1 MSGRKEADH
10 GDSSRSPATAPNK
23 PSHPMRLGP
32 TIPSTASSHR
42 QSFSEI
48 RGLPPS
54 PRTQR
59 QPSFSHGA
67 VQDLVDNPPV
77 AKPANAFIGRDWRGI
92 QVGELVSED
101 DVWFV
106 SLDTGVEAA
115 TELLIDSEAPV
126 VLIRESPNSKTA
138 IGTFDYSDLNAYLLL
153 VVGVAKPEEGQ
164 VSSFKELVNKA
175 MLHDKIP
182 LRDIKDL
189 ELGKKEPFVTLSRAE
204 NLMKAVEIFGSG
216 IHRILIV
223 EEGTTQITGIL
234 SQLTLVKFLW
244 ENGRSFPAID
254 QLYPQ
259 HLKDLAIGS
268 MVVIGI
274 NGDRPVADALKLM
287 NDEGVTSVAVIDNQ
301 HNVIGNIS
309 TVDVKSNWPES
320 SRPQGDKKAK
330 ETK

>member
-1 MSGRKEADH
+1 MSARKEADNLKH
-10 GDSSRSPATAPNK
+10 GDSSSRFEAPNK
-23 PSHPMRLGP
+23 PSKPMRLGLM
-32 TIPSTASSHR
+32 PSPASTHR

-59 QPSFSHGA
+59 QLSFSHTA
-67 VQDLVDNPPV
+67 IQDLVDHPPV
-77 AKPANAFIGRDWRGI
+77 ANPSNAFNGRDWRGI

-106 SLDTGVEAA
+106 GPDTGVERA
-115 TELLIDSEAPV
+115 TDLLIDSEVPV
-126 VLIRESPNSKTA
+126 ILIREASNSKTA

-153 VVGVAKPEEGQ
+153 VVGLVKPEEGQ
-164 VSSFKELVNKA
+164 VSPFEEVVHKA
-175 MLHDKIP
+175 MLNDKIP
-182 LRDIKDL
+182 LRDIMDL
-189 ELGKKEPFVTLSRAE
+189 DLGKKEPFVTLSRTE

-244 ENGRSFPAID
+244 ENGRCFPAID
-254 QLYPQ
+254 QLYSQ

-274 NGDRPVADALKLM
+274 NGDRPLADALKLM

-309 TVDVKSNWPES
+309 TVDVKV
-320 SRPQGDKKAK
+320 RPREQ
-330 ETK
+330 TQLFFIIV